1 VLDRSAVAELF
12 RQIIEGDDIPT
23 PSAVLKIK
31 AADAVRELESLPY
44 SLATN
49 LAHAVLWQRL
59 WLNALRGGKAKS
71 GMAEWKDNFRV
82 PEPSEWDGL
91 RKEFLEGLGEADRI
105 AKSEPFDHQL
115 ATDELAVEY
124 LLKIAI
130 HASYHLGQMNLIKRS
145 VRKSSLTGN
154 LDASLGDS
162 S

>member
-1 VLDRSAVAELF
+1 MDRSAVAELF

-23 PSAVLKIK
+23 PLAVMKIK
-31 AADAVRELESLPY
+31 AADAVREFDSLPY

-59 WLNALRGGKAKS
+59 WLSALKGGKAKS

-82 PEPSEWDGL
+82 PEPSEWDAL
-91 RKEFLEGLGEADRI
+91 RKEFLQGLGEADRI
-105 AKSEPFDHQL
+105 AKSEPFDHHM

-130 HASYHLGQMNLIKRS
+130 HASYHLGQMNLIKRAA
-145 VRKSSLTGN
+145 RKAAKS
-154 LDASLGDS
+154 
-162 S
+162 